1 MRRWYDYQ
9 RERFPLLAHGP
20 LIAAF
25 ALSAVTFSALLR
37 GGSPSWQSAIVA
49 FVVSLLLFFQLR
61 VADEFKDAEEDAAHR
76 PYRPVPRGLVT
87 LRELGF
93 LFAACVIIQAAV
105 TAWLDLR
112 LVAVLVVV
120 WAYLAA
126 MCAEFAVR
134 PWLKA
139 RPVVYMATHMLIL
152 PTADLF
158 ATACD
163 WLPRGGWSA
172 APAGLVPFLAASLAN
187 GFVIEIGRKLR
198 SPGDEEQGV
207 ETYSAIWG
215 PRRAATAWAAAVLA
229 SLALALIAAWRV
241 GWFVGAAVIL
251 IPLSLGAASLATRYA
266 RDPTRRNAKV
276 IEPISAIWTLAM
288 YLSLGPVPWAW
299 RLLS

>member
-1 MRRWYDYQ
+1 MRRWYVYQ
-9 RERFPLLAHGP
+9 RERFPLLANGP

-37 GGSPSWQSAIVA
+37 GGSPSWQSAVVA

-87 LRELGF
+87 LRELGL
-93 LFAACVIIQAAV
+93 LFAACVAVQAAA

-112 LVAVLVVV
+112 LLIVLGVV

-126 MCAEFAVR
+126 MCGEFAVR

-139 RPVVYMATHMLIL
+139 RPVAYMATHMLIL
-152 PTADLF
+152 PVADLF

-163 WLPRGGWSA
+163 WLPRGGWAA
-172 APAGLVPFLAASLAN
+172 APAGLVPFLLASLAN
-187 GFVIEIGRKLR
+187 GFVVEIGRKLR
-198 SPGDEEQGV
+198 GPEDEEPGV
-207 ETYSAIWG
+207 QTYSAIWG
-215 PRRAATAWAAAVLA
+215 TRRAATAWAAAVAA
-229 SLALALIAAWRV
+229 SLALALVAAWRV
-241 GWFVGAAVIL
+241 DWLLGAAVVL
-251 IPLSLGAASLATRYA
+251 VPLALTAASLARRYA
-266 RDPTRRNAKV
+266 RAPTPRRAKLL
-276 IEPISAIWTLAM
+276 EPASAVWTLAM

-299 RLLS
+299 RSLA